1 MLASIPEL
9 REVDFSHLSI
19 AGTNPESVEPVR
31 KQKSTLLWLALLLSL
46 LLHLSL
52 LLFQFGEKQ
61 FHSQLAP
68 TPTLHINLRQLPV
81 NSQDIA
87 PEIIRPD
94 VNEIPPVSNVE
105 PEVVASSV
113 VAEKIV
119 TVEKSLA
126 AKPATRL
133 VIEPLSAQELKEV
146 VESHN
151 AQSASQSAAAIAENV
166 FHPAL
171 RARLSAEVNKPTL
184 KRVEES
190 SLQTFTDPAGATIVK
205 LPGGGCMSSP
215 ADTKIGAPKNWYFTA
230 CGGQSES
237 EKIMERVN
245 SDANGKL
252 RFDE

>member
-1 MLASIPEL
+1 MLASIPEF

-31 KQKSTLLWLALLLSL
+31 KQQSTLLWLALLLSL

-61 FHSQLAP
+61 FHSQP

-87 PEIIRPD
+87 PEIITPD

-133 VIEPLSAQELKEV
+133 VIEPLSTQELKEV
-146 VESHN
+146 VERHD
-151 AQSASQSAAAIAENV
+151 AQSASHSTSAIAENV
-166 FHPAL
+166 FHPGL
-171 RARLSAEVNKPTL
+171 RARLSAEANKPTL
-184 KRVEES
+184 VRVDDS
-190 SLQTFTDPAGATIVK
+190 GLQTFTDPAGATVVK

-215 ADTKIGAPKNWYFTA
+215 ANTKIGAPRNWYFTA

-237 EKIMERVN
+237 EKMMERVN
-245 SDANGKL
+245 SDVKGKL